1 MEKELLLPAFDLTDK
16 VAVVTGSSKGLGK
29 WIAMGLAQAG
39 ADVLVTYCGSK
50 SGGEDTCE
58 QISALGRKTCLVRVD
73 VSEVD
78 SIEAMVQTA
87 VEELGGLD
95 IMVNNAG
102 ISIRK
107 LALEVTPEEY
117 DSVAQVNQKGT
128 YFGCQ
133 FAARVMAERGGGK
146 IINMASAAALLVR
159 KGLYLSV
166 YAMTKAGLV
175 MLTKALAAEWAPH
188 GITVNA
194 VAPGYFATPLTAAP
208 LADPEVYKRIVEFT
222 PLGRVGGASDIT
234 GAVVFLASEA
244 SDFITGQ
251 TLSIDGGR
259 TVL

>member
-50 SGGEDTCE
+50 NGGEDTCE

-73 VSEVD
+73 VREVD

-87 VEELGGLD
+87 VKELGGLD
-95 IMVNNAG
+95 IMINNAG

-107 LALEVTPEEY
+107 PAFEITPEEY

-133 FAARVMAERGGGK
+133 FAGRVMAERGGGK
-146 IINMASAAALLVR
+146 IINMASAAAFLVR

-175 MLTKALAAEWAPH
+175 MLTKASLL
-188 GITVNA
+188 
-194 VAPGYFATPLTAAP
+194 PL
-208 LADPEVYKRIVEFT
+208 FT
-222 PLGRVGGASDIT
+222 
-234 GAVVFLASEA
+234 
-244 SDFITGQ
+244 Q
-251 TLSIDGGR
+251 TS
-259 TVL
+259 

>member
-50 SGGEDTCE
+50 NGGEDTCE
-58 QISALGRKTCLVRVD
+58 QISALERKTCLVRVD
-73 VSEVD
+73 VREVD

-107 LALEVTPEEY
+107 PAFE
-117 DSVAQVNQKGT
+117 
-128 YFGCQ
+128 
-133 FAARVMAERGGGK
+133 
-146 IINMASAAALLVR
+146 
-159 KGLYLSV
+159 
-166 YAMTKAGLV
+166 
-175 MLTKALAAEWAPH
+175 
-188 GITVNA
+188 IT
-194 VAPGYFATPLTAAP
+194 
-208 LADPEVYKRIVEFT
+208 PEVYKRIVEFT

>member
-39 ADVLVTYCGSK
+39 ADVLVTYCSSK
-50 SGGEDTCE
+50 SDGEDTCE

-133 FAARVMAERGGGK
+133 FAARVMAERGGGEDYQYGFRRCLFGAK
-146 IINMASAAALLVR
+146 RALSFCLCHDQ
-159 KGLYLSV
+159 GGFG
-166 YAMTKAGLV
+166 YAHQG
-175 MLTKALAAEWAPH
+175 PCS
-188 GITVNA
+188 G
-194 VAPGYFATPLTAAP
+194 
-208 LADPEVYKRIVEFT
+208 
-222 PLGRVGGASDIT
+222 VGPP
-234 GAVVFLASEA
+234 
-244 SDFITGQ
+244 
-251 TLSIDGGR
+251 R
-259 TVL
+259 HHR

>member
-50 SGGEDTCE
+50 IGGEDTCE

-128 YFGCQ
+128 YLG
-133 FAARVMAERGGGK
+133 ASSRRGSWRNEVGGRLS
-146 IINMASAAALLVR
+146 IWLPPLPFWCE
-159 KGLYLSV
+159 KGFISLSV
-166 YAMTKAGLV
+166 L
-175 MLTKALAAEWAPH
+175 
-188 GITVNA
+188 
-194 VAPGYFATPLTAAP
+194 
-208 LADPEVYKRIVEFT
+208 
-222 PLGRVGGASDIT
+222 
-234 GAVVFLASEA
+234 
-244 SDFITGQ
+244 
-251 TLSIDGGR
+251 
-259 TVL
+259 